1 MPKSTLT
8 PEQFQ
13 RITRALSDP
22 TRYEMLRRI
31 YASQEPINC
40 GETCSSLPITPG
52 TASHHLRELEI
63 ADLIEVAKDGRFKLL
78 TPRRQIW
85 QAYLAQLTKL

>member
-1 MPKSTLT
+1 MAKVNLT

-22 TRYEMLRRI
+22 TRYEILRRI
-31 YASQEPINC
+31 YASTETMNC
-40 GETCSSLPITPG
+40 GCSCSGLPISPG

-63 ADLIEVAKDGRFKLL
+63 ADLIRVVRDGRFKLL
-78 TPRRQIW
+78 TPRREIW
-85 QAYLAQLTKL
+85 QAYLSQLNQL